1 MKKKCISFSI
11 LLVLLV
17 GLIFLAIRTGSIEL
31 TYSQIF
37 KGLFIE
43 YNEDFATIYDLRFPR
58 ILVSIFAGAGLAV
71 SGVMFQAV
79 MKNSLADP
87 GIIGISSGASFI
99 AIVAI
104 MLFPQLYF
112 LSPLFGFF
120 GGFLACGLVLS
131 LSWKGGLTP
140 LKVILV
146 GVAVNAVF
154 TGILGAI
161 ESMGGGSQSS
171 VTAVV
176 NAKIAQ
182 KTWADV
188 AVMSKY
194 ICIGLLLAFV
204 LAGHCNLL
212 ALEDKTLRSL
222 GINVNKI
229 RFYVCTVAVL
239 LSSISTAIVGVVGF
253 LGLIVPHIARLIVGN
268 NHKVLIPFSM
278 LLGSFIMLLADT
290 VGRSIIAPYE
300 IPVGICMAIIGGP
313 FFILLIRRNGGSYES

>member
-17 GLIFLAIRTGSIEL
+17 GLIFLAIRTGSIDL

-140 LKVILV
+140 LKVI
-146 GVAVNAVF
+146 
-154 TGILGAI
+154 AI

-176 NAKIAQ
+176 NANIAQ

-188 AVMSKY
+188 ALMSKY

>member
-58 ILVSIFAGAGLAV
+58 ILVS
-71 SGVMFQAV
+71 GVMFQSV

-176 NAKIAQ
+176 NANIAQ

-188 AVMSKY
+188 ALMSKY
-194 ICIGLLLAFV
+194 ICIGLLLAFI